1 MTKPPVFPLCGA
13 FLLLNFL
20 TLLPLGHLPSIAL
33 LWCLTG
39 LPPALH
45 LCLWSRSAAGR
56 CRPGQKRLTL
66 SGWLLGIIWAANLY
80 CIILQQI
87 QPDAFIGIAI
97 AVLGGS
103 MGLLHILTTAGLM
116 LTASSCTDETR

>member
-1 MTKPPVFPLCGA
+1 MTKPHVFPLCGA

-56 CRPGQKRLTL
+56 CQTGQKRLTL

-103 MGLLHILTTAGLM
+103 LGLLHIITTAVLM
-116 LTASSCTDETR
+116 LISNPHSSVKR

>member
-1 MTKPPVFPLCGA
+1 MTKAPVFPLCGA
-13 FLLLNFL
+13 FLLLNIL

-56 CRPGQKRLTL
+56 CQTGQKRLTL

-80 CIILQQI
+80 CIIVQQI

-103 MGLLHILTTAGLM
+103 MGLLHILTTAIQM
-116 LTASSCTDETR
+116 LTARPLPSTKR